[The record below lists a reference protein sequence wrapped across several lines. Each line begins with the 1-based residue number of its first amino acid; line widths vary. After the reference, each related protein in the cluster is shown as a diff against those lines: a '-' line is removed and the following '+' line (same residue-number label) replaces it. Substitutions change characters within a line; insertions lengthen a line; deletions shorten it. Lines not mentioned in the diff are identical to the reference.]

1 MITERTTGNDLLHE
15 VFSDFENSVKKK
27 IKVERDKLRAPYLKR
42 KVDIK
47 EIIYS
52 KFYYQSPK
60 YNRWYVSSGMIGK
73 YDKPKAINHYHCVT
87 NTGPNGSKMYIVLR
101 GNKSA
106 IKAGGKGGYV
116 VSVSSHVLTRMRE
129 RNPEAFSD
137 IKENDELVEKI
148 FSWEENG
155 VYYDFDWTKIK
166 KKESTEVDYQNLESA
181 TIEKP
186 DWMTNEKDLDKN
198 NIPVILKTLAGL
210 FLGFVN
216 QDRSSVVLKTY
227 ISEDSIEDE
236 VEKEVIQNFL
246 IHAWVFYN
254 PALFGEDKV
263 KEENEYFKEYM
274 KGKENRNVYI
284 LSI

>member
-1 MITERTTGNDLLHE
+1 MITERITGNDLLHE

-27 IKVERDKLRAPYLKR
+27 IKTERDKLRGPYLKK

-60 YNRWYVSSGMIGK
+60 YNRWYVSSGMVGK
-73 YDKPKAINHYHCVT
+73 YDKPKAINHFHCVT
-87 NTGPNGSKMYIVLR
+87 NTGPNGSKMYIILR

-106 IKAGGKGGYV
+106 IKAGTKGGYV

-129 RNPEAFSD
+129 RNPKAFSD
-137 IKENDELVEKI
+137 IKGNDELVEKI

-166 KKESTEVDYQNLESA
+166 KSESTEVSLEFP

-186 DWMTNEKDLDKN
+186 EWMTDLDKD

-236 VEKEVIQNFL
+236 VEKEAVQNFL

-263 KEENEYFKEYM
+263 REENEYFKKYM
-274 KGKENRNVYI
+274 KGRENRNVYI

>member
-1 MITERTTGNDLLHE
+1 MITERITGNDLLHE

-27 IKVERDKLRAPYLKR
+27 IKTERDKLRAPYLKK

-47 EIIYS
+47 EITYS
-52 KFYYQSPK
+52 RFYYQSPK
-60 YNRWYVSSGMIGK
+60 YNRWYVSSGMVGK
-73 YDKPKAINHYHCVT
+73 YDKPKAINHFHCVT
-87 NTGPNGSKMYIVLR
+87 NTGPNGSKMYIILR

-106 IKAGGKGGYV
+106 IKAGTKGGYV

-137 IKENDELVEKI
+137 IKGNDELVEKI

-166 KKESTEVDYQNLESA
+166 KSESTEVSLEFP

-186 DWMTNEKDLDKN
+186 DWMTDLDKD

-236 VEKEVIQNFL
+236 VEKEAIQNFL

-263 KEENEYFKEYM
+263 REENEYFKKYM
-274 KGKENRNVYI
+274 KGRENRNVYI

>member
-1 MITERTTGNDLLHE
+1 MITERITGNDLLHE

-27 IKVERDKLRAPYLKR
+27 IKIERDKLRAPYVK
-42 KVDIK
+42 KKIDIK
-47 EIIYS
+47 EITYS
-52 KFYYQSPK
+52 RFYYQSPK
-60 YNRWYVSSGMIGK
+60 YNRWYVSSGMVGK
-73 YDKPKAINHYHCVT
+73 YDKPKAINHFHCVT
-87 NTGPNGSKMYIVLR
+87 NTGPNGSKMYIILR

-106 IKAGGKGGYV
+106 IKAGTKGGYV

-137 IKENDELVEKI
+137 IKGNDELVEKI

-166 KKESTEVDYQNLESA
+166 KSESTEVSLEFP

-186 DWMTNEKDLDKN
+186 DWMTNLDKD

-227 ISEDSIEDE
+227 ILEDSIEDE
-236 VEKEVIQNFL
+236 VEKEAIRDFL

-254 PALFGEDKV
+254 PALFGEDRV
-263 KEENEYFKEYM
+263 REENEYFKEYM

>member
-1 MITERTTGNDLLHE
+1 MITERITGNDLLHE

-27 IKVERDKLRAPYLKR
+27 IKIERDKLRAPYVK
-42 KVDIK
+42 KKIDIK
-47 EIIYS
+47 EITYS
-52 KFYYQSPK
+52 RFYYQSPK
-60 YNRWYVSSGMIGK
+60 YNRWYVSSGMVGK
-73 YDKPKAINHYHCVT
+73 YDKPKAINHFHCVT
-87 NTGPNGSKMYIVLR
+87 NTGPNGSKMYIILR

-106 IKAGGKGGYV
+106 IKAGTKGGYV

-129 RNPEAFSD
+129 RNPEAFSN
-137 IKENDELVEKI
+137 IKGNDELVEKI

-166 KKESTEVDYQNLESA
+166 KSESTEVSLEFP

-186 DWMTNEKDLDKN
+186 DWMTDLNKD

-216 QDRSSVVLKTY
+216 QDRSSIVLKTY
-227 ISEDSIEDE
+227 ILEDSIEDE
-236 VEKEVIQNFL
+236 VEKEIIRDFL

-254 PALFGEDKV
+254 PTLFGEDKV
-263 KEENEYFKEYM
+263 REENEYFKEYM